1 VLKTKLSDKTK
12 KDIEKHVV
20 KYCKSLDIKDE
31 EGIKTGTKLQ
41 NTPRVLLDFYRQP
54 FFLDLKTDEERFYAK
69 SIFKNKLP
77 YKEWSEKVGKT
88 PGFLRSLVEDFQ
100 EMVNPKYERKT
111 ERRNW

>member
-1 VLKTKLSDKTK
+1 MKLTDKQK
-12 KDIEKHVV
+12 KDIEKEVD
-20 KYCKSLDIKDE
+20 KYIKTLDINDE

-41 NTPRVLLDFYRQP
+41 NEPHVLLNFYKQP
-54 FFLDLKTDEERFYAK
+54 LFLKLLTDEERFYAK

-77 YKEWSEKVGKT
+77 YKAWAEKVGKT
-88 PGFLRSLVEDFQ
+88 PGYLRALVEDFQ